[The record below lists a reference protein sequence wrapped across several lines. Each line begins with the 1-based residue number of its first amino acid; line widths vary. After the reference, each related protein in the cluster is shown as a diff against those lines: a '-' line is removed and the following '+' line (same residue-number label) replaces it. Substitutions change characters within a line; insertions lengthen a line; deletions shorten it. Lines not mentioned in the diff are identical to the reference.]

1 MEADTLTLRDI
12 EAAPPLSTAEQPAPA
27 VQKTS
32 AIAES
37 IATVHGEVAKFDQI
51 NAGLLA
57 IEREHPLN
65 VIVAAI
71 DTPAGLRA
79 AESAWRAYR
88 NPRLEVERA
97 RKAAKAPVLALGKAI
112 DSFAGQ
118 LEDRLRKGEDHYK
131 AQIEAEEARRAAA
144 KAEAERK
151 ERERVE
157 ALRAGVAK
165 LRSYVERAAGQPADA
180 ILKAITAL
188 SALAFAA
195 EDWQEFVATAT
206 AARDETVAK
215 LRELHAQAVEHEAQA
230 VEAERL
236 RVLAEAQAAELEALR
251 AREAERQAQELAAEY
266 ERQAAERRPEQA
278 AMRYPNGAPMYDTT
292 VKENGDLLMLDPQGK
307 RSVFCDVD
315 EEYTEGPDSQ
325 QVLKAEAAT
334 PDATDR
340 ETPADASPRVGAMG
354 VGQAADAAPTGEA
367 EAVGVLQAMNAPAAQ
382 DARNA
387 EARAAVSATEDGPM
401 LKLGDLCTALGGL
414 PLSALFI
421 ADKLNV
427 SYAKKERAAIY
438 YTRSQ
443 AREIQ
448 AALVRLIQGAAL

>member
-12 EAAPPLSTAEQPAPA
+12 EAAPPLATAEQPAPA
-27 VQKTS
+27 VQKTA

-71 DTPAGLRA
+71 DTPAGMRA

-118 LEDRLRKGEDHYK
+118 LEDRLRRGEDHYK

-165 LRSYVERAAGQPADA
+165 LRSYVERAAGQPAEA

-188 SALAFAA
+188 SALAFTD
-195 EDWQEFVATAT
+195 EDWQEFVCDAMS
-206 AARDETVAK
+206 ARDETVYK
-215 LRELHAQAVEHEAQA
+215 LRKLHEQAVEHEAHA
-230 VEAERL
+230 AEAERL
-236 RVLAEAQAAELEALR
+236 RVLAEQQAAELAALR
-251 AREAERQAQELAAEY
+251 AREAERQAQERAAKE
-266 ERQAAERRPEQA
+266 AAEQA
-278 AMRYPNGAPMYDTT
+278 AARAAAELAQQAADAAARAQAQIDAHGYP
-292 VKENGDLLMLDPQGK
+292 
-307 RSVFCDVD
+307 
-315 EEYTEGPDSQ
+315 EGPGSQ

-354 VGQAADAAPTGEA
+354 VGQAADAAPAAEA
-367 EAVGVLQAMNAPAAQ
+367 EPIGVLQAMGAPAAQ
-382 DARNA
+382 KARNA
-387 EARAAVSATEDGPM
+387 EANAALAVTEDGPM

-427 SYAKKERAAIY
+427 AYAKKERAAIY
-438 YTRSQ
+438 YTRTQ

-448 AALVRLIQGAAL
+448 AALVRMIQGVKL

>member
-79 AESAWRAYR
+79 AESAWRSYR

-118 LEDRLRKGEDHYK
+118 LEDRLRRGEDHYK

-157 ALRAGVAK
+157 SLRAGVAK
-165 LRSYVERAAGQPADA
+165 LRSYVERAAGQPAEA
-180 ILKAITAL
+180 IMKAITAL
-188 SALAFAA
+188 SALAFAQ
-195 EDWQEFVATAT
+195 EDWQEFAADAT

-236 RVLAEAQAAELEALR
+236 RVLAEQQAAELAALR
-251 AREAERQAQELAAEY
+251 AREAERQAQEAARAAAEL
-266 ERQAAERRPEQA
+266 A
-278 AMRYPNGAPMYDTT
+278 
-292 VKENGDLLMLDPQGK
+292 
-307 RSVFCDVD
+307 
-315 EEYTEGPDSQ
+315 
-325 QVLKAEAAT
+325 
-334 PDATDR
+334 
-340 ETPADASPRVGAMG
+340 
-354 VGQAADAAPTGEA
+354 GQAADAAPTGEA
-367 EAVGVLQAMNAPAAQ
+367 EAVGVLQAMGAPAAQ
-382 DARNA
+382 EARNA
-387 EARAAVSATEDGPM
+387 EASAALSATEDGPM
-401 LKLGDLCTALGGL
+401 LKLGDLCAALGGL

-427 SYAKKERAAIY
+427 AYAKKERAAIY
-438 YTRSQ
+438 YTRTQ

-448 AALVRLIQGAAL
+448 AALMRLIQGAQL

>member
-12 EAAPPLSTAEQPAPA
+12 EAAPPLATAEQPAPA
-27 VQKTS
+27 VQKTA

-71 DTPAGLRA
+71 DTPAGMRA

-97 RKAAKAPVLALGKAI
+97 RKAAKAPVLALGRAV
-112 DSFAGQ
+112 DAFAGQ
-118 LEDRLRKGEDHYK
+118 LEDRLRRGEDHYK

-165 LRSYVERAAGQPADA
+165 LRSYVERAAGQPAEA
-180 ILKAITAL
+180 ILKGITAL
-188 SALAFAA
+188 SALAFTD
-195 EDWQEFVATAT
+195 EDWQEFVADAT

-215 LRELHAQAVEHEAQA
+215 LRELHAKAVEHEAHA
-230 VEAERL
+230 AEAERL
-236 RVLAEAQAAELEALR
+236 RVLAEQQAAELAALR
-251 AREAERQAQELAAEY
+251 AREAERQAQERAAKE
-266 ERQAAERRPEQA
+266 AAEQA
-278 AMRYPNGAPMYDTT
+278 AARAAAELAQQAAAAAARAQAQIDAHGFP
-292 VKENGDLLMLDPQGK
+292 
-307 RSVFCDVD
+307 
-315 EEYTEGPDSQ
+315 EGPGSQ

-354 VGQAADAAPTGEA
+354 VGQAADAAPAAEA
-367 EAVGVLQAMNAPAAQ
+367 EPVGVLQAMGAPAAQ
-382 DARNA
+382 KARNA
-387 EARAAVSATEDGPM
+387 EASAALAVTEDGPM
-401 LKLGDLCTALGGL
+401 LKLGDLCAALGGL

-427 SYAKKERAAIY
+427 AYAKKERAAIY
-438 YTRSQ
+438 YTRTQ

-448 AALVRLIQGAAL
+448 AALMRLIQGAQL

>member
-1 MEADTLTLRDI
+1 MEADTMTLRDI
-12 EAAPPLSTAEQPAPA
+12 EAAPPLATAEQPAPA
-27 VQKTS
+27 VQKTA

-71 DTPAGLRA
+71 DTPAGMRA

-118 LEDRLRKGEDHYK
+118 LEDRLRRGEDHYK
-131 AQIEAEEARRAAA
+131 AQIEAEEARRAAV

-151 ERERVE
+151 ERERVD

-165 LRSYVERAAGQPADA
+165 LRSYVERAAGQPAEA
-180 ILKAITAL
+180 ILKGITAL
-188 SALAFAA
+188 SALAFAQ
-195 EDWQEFVATAT
+195 EDWQEFAADAI

-215 LRELHAQAVEHEAQA
+215 LRELHAKAVEHEAQA
-230 VEAERL
+230 AEAERL
-236 RVLAEAQAAELEALR
+236 RVLAEQQAAELAALR
-251 AREAERQAQELAAEY
+251 AREAERAQQEAVKALDNTGLKSSVIEPDGGWR
-266 ERQAAERRPEQA
+266 RQAAPEI
-278 AMRYPNGAPMYDTT
+278 P
-292 VKENGDLLMLDPQGK
+292 
-307 RSVFCDVD
+307 
-315 EEYTEGPDSQ
+315 EGPDSQ

-340 ETPADASPRVGAMG
+340 EIPADASPRVGAMG
-354 VGQAADAAPTGEA
+354 VGQAADAAPAA
-367 EAVGVLQAMNAPAAQ
+367 ESEPVGVLQAMGAPAAQ
-382 DARNA
+382 QARNA
-387 EARAAVSATEDGPM
+387 ESSAALSATEDGPM

-427 SYAKKERAAIY
+427 AYAKKERAAIY